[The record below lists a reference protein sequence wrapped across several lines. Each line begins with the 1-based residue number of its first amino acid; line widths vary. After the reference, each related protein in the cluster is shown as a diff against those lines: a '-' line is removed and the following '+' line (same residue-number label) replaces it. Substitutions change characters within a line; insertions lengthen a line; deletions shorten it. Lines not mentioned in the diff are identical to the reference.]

1 MTFDEYWEQE
11 NRLLDLSYQESV
23 RQKQERG
30 KKMKDED
37 TCACH
42 TEKKV
47 QSGECCKQK
56 PNPLDEFWEQLG
68 DKKKKYVREYRPG
81 KRNIPTTK
89 TT

>member
-47 QSGECCKQK
+47 QSGECCKQ
-56 PNPLDEFWEQLG
+56 NANALDEFWHNLG
-68 DKKKKYVREYRPG
+68 DKKKKSVRSYRPST
-81 KRNIPTTK
+81 RSIQDPETT
-89 TT
+89 

>member
-23 RQKQERG
+23 RQKEERG

-42 TEKKV
+42 TEEKV
-47 QSGECCKQK
+47 KSGECCKQT
-56 PNPLDEFWEQLG
+56 PNALDEFWDKLG
-68 DKKKKYVREYRPG
+68 DKE
-81 KRNIPTTK
+81 KRNVRSYRSGNRNIQITK